1 MNLSVTEVTSSNSL
15 ISQIMIMLMFLMLF
29 KLLELL
35 FDSSTWFF
43 VVVVFWV
50 FFLHQKTSLRYSVV
64 SLKNEYLPRQRSRCS
79 NGNFNQSEWYHKFVS
94 RWYLKAKRFGDA
106 WCCHIR
112 VIQSAAS
119 EPKLLLAQSELCED
133 VMLVALGPWALP
145 ALVRVAGQWER
156 VFCVIRQLA
165 NQMKCSD

>member
-1 MNLSVTEVTSSNSL
+1 M
-15 ISQIMIMLMFLMLF
+15 
-29 KLLELL
+29 
-35 FDSSTWFF
+35 
-43 VVVVFWV
+43 
-50 FFLHQKTSLRYSVV
+50 
-64 SLKNEYLPRQRSRCS
+64 
-79 NGNFNQSEWYHKFVS
+79 
-94 RWYLKAKRFGDA
+94 
-106 WCCHIR
+106 
-112 VIQSAAS
+112 S